1 MAWKYKN
8 KKYGNKKYGKK
19 KYSKKGKHGTKTVI
33 TKYKW

>member
-8 KKYGNKKYGKK
+8 KKYGKKKYGKK
-19 KYSKKGKHGTKTVI
+19 KYGKKGKHGTKTVI

>member
-8 KKYGNKKYGKK
+8 KKYGKKKYGNK